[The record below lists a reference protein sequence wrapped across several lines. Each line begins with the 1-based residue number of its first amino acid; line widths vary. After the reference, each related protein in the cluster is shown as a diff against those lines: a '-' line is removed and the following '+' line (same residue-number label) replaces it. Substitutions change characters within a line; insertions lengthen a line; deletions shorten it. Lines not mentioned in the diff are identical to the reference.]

1 MFRIFPSGTLF
12 GNLVSRQLN
21 SPRKLKF
28 DFETR
33 LPINRNFDV
42 TTSFFFYVMY
52 RTKMILNS
60 ERIFGNV
67 LKEGYKFI
75 KQFET

>member
-42 TTSFFFYVMY
+42 ITSFFFYVMY
-52 RTKMILNS
+52 RIKMILNS
-60 ERIFGNV
+60 EGIFGNV

>member
-42 TTSFFFYVMY
+42 TSFFFYVMY
-52 RTKMILNS
+52 RIKMILNS
-60 ERIFGNV
+60 EGIFGNV